1 LVRERKAR
9 KWGVLACTSGLGR
22 FCAGGFSHLWVDV
35 PKNGHVQRLRGW
47 ARNVLVRHRK
57 KTTMKAKKSGSGIDG
72 VANKGKSLARLGG
85 RISEAAGAAADAL
98 SQVVPTA
105 IEGGHRLAET
115 ASRVGDVAQEM
126 VSEVIH
132 SAEDARQREI
142 HLAKEMAAMAHHRRQ
157 ELADSVNYKRF
168 GQ

>member
-1 LVRERKAR
+1 V
-9 KWGVLACTSGLGR
+9 GR
-22 FCAGGFSHLWVDV
+22 FCVKLGFGAFLRLWFFPLWVDV
-35 PKNGHVQRLRGW
+35 PENGRVQRLRFW
-47 ARNVLVRHRK
+47 ARNVLVLHRK
-57 KTTMKAKKSGSGIDG
+57 KTTMKANKSGSGING
-72 VANKGKSLARLGG
+72 VANKGKSLAALAGG